1 MNKARVKK
9 LCSFLLALT
18 VMMTTVLICAEPV
31 MAAGETVVD
40 LYQSEQE
47 EKAAA
52 GVETKIPFQ
61 VPGGGQVYFSLV
73 VDHVSNL
80 TVALYDQEGNPVAGL
95 ENPHPVTADSFTEN
109 ADHKFTYTE
118 NWTLVEGSYTW
129 GLTWIEDTVYTAGVY
144 TKLPNASISKKKISI
159 TAGFSKTLSVS
170 GAEVKSWTSQ
180 KRSIAV
186 VDKNGKVTGKK
197 SGKTTITATLED
209 GRKLT
214 CAVTVYKN
222 MYTDK
227 KGTVDMVKSG
237 KVVPQPY
244 QAYYD
249 SKGNLKVKVNF
260 INTTSKNV
268 IALTDLKIT
277 VKDKNKKVVGAGSL
291 TYQSVQIPTYTAK
304 SLTYTIPKSE
314 VNQKVDLRSAAIYV
328 NGHYQGSLRGRN
340 G

>member
-1 MNKARVKK
+1 MNKARVNK

-18 VMMTTVLICAEPV
+18 VMMSTVLIYAEPV

-52 GVETKIPFQ
+52 GVESKIPFQ
-61 VPGGGQVYFSLV
+61 VPNSGQVYFSLV

-109 ADHKFTYTE
+109 ADHKFTYTD
-118 NWTLVEGSYTW
+118 NWTLAKGGYTW
-129 GLTWIEDTVYTAGVY
+129 GLTWTEDTIFTAGVY
-144 TKLPNASISKKKISI
+144 RKLPNASISKKKISI

-180 KRSIAV
+180 KKSIAV

-222 MYTDK
+222 MYKDK

-277 VKDKNKKVVGAGSL
+277 VKDKNKKVIGSDSL
-291 TYQSVQIPTYTAK
+291 AYKSVQIPAYTAK
-304 SLTYTIPKSE
+304 SVTFTISKSE
-314 VNQKVDLRSAAIYV
+314 VNQKADLRSAAIYV
-328 NGHYQGSLRGRN
+328 KGHYQAKWAR
-340 G
+340 